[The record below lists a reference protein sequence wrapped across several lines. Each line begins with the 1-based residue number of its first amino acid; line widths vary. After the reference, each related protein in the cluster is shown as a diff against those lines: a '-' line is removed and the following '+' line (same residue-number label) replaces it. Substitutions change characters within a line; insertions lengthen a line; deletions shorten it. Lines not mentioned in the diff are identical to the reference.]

1 MGSEIVVLDG
11 YALNP
16 GDLSWEGLEQ
26 CGDITVYERTPS
38 HLIVERSLQADIL
51 LTNKT
56 VVSAKTIEQLPN
68 LKYIGVLAT
77 GYDVVDIDAASKQGI
92 IVTNIPAYGT
102 ESVAQFVLIN
112 TARGKLIREADLAD
126 ALNHDRI
133 AGAAVDVLSQEPP
146 NQGNPLFTAK
156 HCIITPHIAWASRES
171 RTRLLHT
178 AIENVSSF
186 LKGTPGNIVAG
197 RR

>member
-38 HLIVERSLQADIL
+38 HLIVERSLM
-51 LTNKT
+51 KP
-56 VVSAKTIEQLPN
+56 SA
-68 LKYIGVLAT
+68 
-77 GYDVVDIDAASKQGI
+77 
-92 IVTNIPAYGT
+92 
-102 ESVAQFVLIN
+102 FLIN